1 MRQGGARKL
10 MIICFLSTW
19 EERWGEPN
27 HTVSDEARTL
37 VQSGVDIVV
46 TSVLGLG
53 FSCLH
58 MYHVSTMFEN
68 DRHFS
73 HLSTLEREMTFR
85 TEMGLYYS
93 YYKTLI
99 EAPTIY
105 EGLYNLTHDNFTEY
119 PLTINTLQRFNL
131 YPEVFAAFLYHAYL
145 KTMNYLGRP
154 TKQCWQ
160 VERGHGLSPVTSCE
174 GPGDP
179 IYFYLEF
186 VWIFAGLTVMVIF
199 IYGTFL
205 SDSVAGGFLS
215 VICFFYNHNECTRVQ
230 WSPPLRENFSY
241 PFILMEMYC
250 ISMLKVAWCT
260 WTVLVTWQFSQ
271 FVLTTQLVVLV
282 FMFTLNL
289 IDKLTLLVIVFGQII
304 GVILADIALFGNEML
319 LCSLF
324 TCMLLC
330 TPIFVL
336 CLEHSFEQSLVYH
349 RLSML
354 TLLCLAAILLKIKM
368 AILFGNADDSHVI
381 YIILSKLSKYKDFHT
396 LLYTC
401 APEFDFLPMEMV
413 HKLGETF
420 LLPAAGVAILT
431 VMATWLYR
439 FLVNYSEKSG
449 KSFSD
454 FGVELSVMY
463 NILQLCPFIV
473 MTVLI
478 MRLKLFLT
486 PHLCILTSLLAARR
500 SFLGEY
506 SNIELEQ
513 LLTWVNTMTTPK
525 AVFAGPMPVMA
536 NLMLSTRRPIVN
548 HPHYENAALR
558 FVPCD

>member
-1 MRQGGARKL
+1 M
-10 MIICFLSTW
+10 S
-19 EERWGEPN
+19 
-27 HTVSDEARTL
+27 
-37 VQSGVDIVV
+37 
-46 TSVLGLG
+46 LG

-58 MYHVSTMFEN
+58 IYHVSTMFEN

-131 YPEVFAAFLYHAYL
+131 YPEVLAAFLYHAYL

-160 VERGHGLSPVTSCE
+160 VERGQGLSPVTSCE

-319 LCSLF
+319 LCSVF
-324 TCMLLC
+324 TCMLIC
-330 TPIFVL
+330 IPIFVL
-336 CLEHSFEQSLVYH
+336 CLEHLFEQSLVYY
-349 RLSML
+349 RLFTL

-368 AILFGNADDSHVI
+368 TILFGNADDSHVI

-401 APEFDFLPMEMV
+401 APEFDFLPMETV
-413 HKLGETF
+413 QKLGETF
-420 LLPAAGVAILT
+420 LLPAAGVALLT
-431 VMATWLYR
+431 VMATWLYK
-439 FLVNYSEKSG
+439 FLVSNLETSG
-449 KSFSD
+449 K
-454 FGVELSVMY
+454 
-463 NILQLCPFIV
+463 
-473 MTVLI
+473 
-478 MRLKLFLT
+478 
-486 PHLCILTSLLAARR
+486 

-506 SNIELEQ
+506 RNVELEQ

-558 FVPCD
+558 FVL

>member
-250 ISMLKVAWCT
+250 IS
-260 WTVLVTWQFSQ
+260 
-271 FVLTTQLVVLV
+271 
-282 FMFTLNL
+282 
-289 IDKLTLLVIVFGQII
+289 I

-431 VMATWLYR
+431 VMATLLYR

-449 KSFSD
+449 KSYSIDKNLKTHYYHHSFSD

-500 SFLGEY
+500 VSIFLQCLYSNKRLFVAIMSFLGEY

>member
-1 MRQGGARKL
+1 MSRH
-10 MIICFLSTW
+10 C
-19 EERWGEPN
+19 
-27 HTVSDEARTL
+27 
-37 VQSGVDIVV
+37 
-46 TSVLGLG
+46 LG

-160 VERGHGLSPVTSCE
+160 VERGRGLSPVTSCE

-215 VICFFYNHNECTRVQ
+215 VMCFFYNHNECTRVQ

-250 ISMLKVAWCT
+250 VS
-260 WTVLVTWQFSQ
+260 
-271 FVLTTQLVVLV
+271 
-282 FMFTLNL
+282 
-289 IDKLTLLVIVFGQII
+289 I

-349 RLSML
+349 RLFTL

-368 AILFGNADDSHVI
+368 TILFGNADDSHVI

-439 FLVNYSEKSG
+439 FLVNYLEKSG

-454 FGVELSVMY
+454 FGVEPSIMY
-463 NILQLCPFIV
+463 NILQLGPFIV

-500 SFLGEY
+500 PRERLESSSAGLMDKSLYFSRKGLKT
-506 SNIELEQ
+506 SN
-513 LLTWVNTMTTPK
+513 
-525 AVFAGPMPVMA
+525 
-536 NLMLSTRRPIVN
+536 
-548 HPHYENAALR
+548 
-558 FVPCD
+558 